1 MRKMAI
7 IAVILAIC
15 VALLAG
21 CTKESLV
28 GTYVSDSAGYPVVL
42 HEDGTAEYLGEENAT
57 WKVKGNKVIIC
68 KQSTLYFLEVFLDPE
83 VLSEFEMKAVCTK
96 INTMENV
103 KRTSIALNVISVTLE
118 KEDTDRKTAQQ
129 IEQIEGVASVSEC
142 TWEPEVNIELIVKD
156 GCLVKEMTTAEDIV
170 FMKNKNG

>member
-1 MRKMAI
+1 MRKIAT
-7 IAVILAIC
+7 IAVILVLCI
-15 VALLAG
+15 ALLAG

-42 HEDGTAEYLGEENAT
+42 NEDGTAEYLGKENVK
-57 WKVKGNKVIIC
+57 WKTKGNKVIISA
-68 KQSTLYFLEVFLDPE
+68 QHPQYFLDVFLDPE
-83 VLSEFEMKAVCTK
+83 ILSEAEMKAVCTK

-129 IEQIEGVASVSEC
+129 IEQIEGVASVSEF
-142 TWEPEVNIELIVKD
+142 TWEPEVNIEFIVKD

-170 FMKNKNG
+170 FMKNKN